1 MDDSQA
7 LAAKDPEERRRRIV
21 AAAIDVIVERGVAGT
36 RVGDIAKR
44 AGTSSGL
51 VIYHFGSLDG
61 VLAEA
66 VHSVED
72 DFFARFAAAVPVD
85 AGAVERLRVTGE
97 LAADVDNLE
106 TWRLWLE
113 LWVRSLRDERTREQQ
128 AAFDSAFR
136 AHLLETLRRGV
147 DEGVL
152 RCADPDSAATRLAA
166 LLDGL
171 AVRVSLG
178 DPLVPAERM
187 VGLWLGAVAAE
198 TGLPDLRPPGRPDA
212 D

>member
-1 MDDSQA
+1 M
-7 LAAKDPEERRRRIV
+7 
-21 AAAIDVIVERGVAGT
+21 
-36 RVGDIAKR
+36 
-44 AGTSSGL
+44 
-51 VIYHFGSLDG
+51 YHFGSLDG

-72 DFFARFAAAVPVD
+72 DFFARFSAAVPDD
-85 AGAVERLRVTGE
+85 AGAVERLRLTGE
-97 LAADVDNLE
+97 LAADVDNLG

-128 AAFDSAFR
+128 AAFDAAFR
-136 AHLLETLRRGV
+136 DHLLDTLRRGV
-147 DEGVL
+147 AEGVL
-152 RCADPDSAATRLAA
+152 VCPSPEAAAIRLAA

-178 DPLVPAERM
+178 DPNVPAERM

-198 TGLPDLRPPGRPDA
+198 TGLPDLRPPASP
-212 D
+212 

>member
-51 VIYHFGSLDG
+51 VMYHFGSLDG

-72 DFFARFAAAVPVD
+72 DFFARFAAAVPED

-128 AAFDSAFR
+128 AAFDAAFR
-136 AHLLETLRRGV
+136 DHLLDTLRRGV
-147 DEGVL
+147 DEGAL
-152 RCADPDSAATRLAA
+152 HCQDPEAAATRLAA

-178 DPLVPAERM
+178 DPHVPAERM

-198 TGLPDLRPPGRPDA
+198 TGLPDLRPPGHADA
-212 D
+212 G